1 MKKYF
6 FKSALLL
13 CLSAI
18 SFIFSGCCGDDD
30 PKIETTPSAEGTY
43 TIINKTTGQKEEMTV
58 LGTSTTSNIEQPF
71 IARNGDVLSFEFKKA
86 EKNAKYSF
94 DTTFTLHN
102 GTEIKDQ
109 NPYEYTI
116 TDAEPGTYSVSI
128 YAKYSESKSDKSN
141 GFEVTIVI
149 KE

>member
-1 MKKYF
+1 MKKF
-6 FKSALLL
+6 FSKSALLL
-13 CLSAI
+13 CFAAI
-18 SFIFSGCCGDDD
+18 AFIFSGCCGHDDD

-43 TIINKTTGQKEEMTV
+43 TILNKTTGQKEEMTV
-58 LGTSTTSNIEQPF
+58 LGTSITSNSALPF

-102 GTEIKDQ
+102 GEEIKNQ

-116 TDAEPGTYSVSI
+116 TDTEPGTYSVSI
-128 YAKYSESKSDKSN
+128 YANILMESLTRVLDLE
-141 GFEVTIVI
+141 FL
-149 KE
+149 